1 MPQIP
6 ATITGN
12 LTADVRLKQL
22 PGGARVARMRVAA
35 SRSYRNDAGNWQT
48 ADNLFI
54 TVDCWGQLADNV
66 RTSLAKGM
74 PVIVV
79 GTLITNE
86 WPNPVGEIQQQIL
99 LKASHVGLDLNR
111 HIVSSAKKDPGSSKV
126 VPGVDAP
133 DATGEAPVD
142 EVVAPRQDLEHAVVG
157 PETAGAALSDA
168 EEEGSGGEGQELV
181 GAGASP
187 AGVAA
192 EEAGEAPF

>member
-12 LTADVRLKQL
+12 LTADVHLKQL

-35 SRSYRNDAGNWQT
+35 SRSYRNDLGDWQT
-48 ADNLFI
+48 VDNLFI

-79 GTLITNE
+79 GTLLTNE
-86 WPNPVGEIQQQIL
+86 WPNREGEIQQQIL
-99 LKASHVGLDLNR
+99 LKASHVGLDMNR
-111 HIVSSAKKDPGSSKV
+111 YIVSSAKKDPASAKT

-133 DATGEAPVD
+133 DVTGEPPVD
-142 EVVAPRQDLEHAVVG
+142 EVIAPRQDL
-157 PETAGAALSDA
+157 DA
-168 EEEGSGGEGQELV
+168 EPVDPDTEGGDKELV
-181 GAGASP
+181 GAGVPSSP
-187 AGVAA
+187 VGAAA